1 MQTPNLLALDFD
13 GVICDGLLEYFQTAW
28 RAYCQLWHPDNTP
41 PTEELAQTF
50 YRLRPVV
57 ETGWEMPVLIHAL
70 ESGFS
75 EAAILQE
82 WPNLALE
89 LLHHHRL
96 NPKEV
101 GAIVDG
107 IRDRWIVQDLSSW
120 LGEHRFYTG
129 VIDRLKAT
137 ENFVIISTKEA
148 RFIRQLL
155 QQQGI
160 DIQDEQLFGKE
171 KQRPKYEILRQL
183 KPQYETIWFI
193 EDRLKTLQM
202 IEQHPELTNVELFL
216 ADWGYNLSRDRE
228 IAQHSDRLKLLSLD
242 QFHQPCDRWIGESA

>member
-1 MQTPNLLALDFD
+1 MRSPSLLALDFD
-13 GVICDGLLEYFQTAW
+13 GVICDGLFEYFQTAW
-28 RAYCQLWHPDNTP
+28 RAYCQLWNPDKTP
-41 PTEELAQTF
+41 PTEEVAQTF

-75 EAAILQE
+75 EAVILQE

-101 GAIVDG
+101 GAIVDR
-107 IRDRWIVQDLSSW
+107 IRDQWIAQDLPSW
-120 LGEHRFYTG
+120 LSEHRFYPG

-155 QQQGI
+155 QEQGVE
-160 DIQDEQLFGKE
+160 IQDDRLFGKE

-183 KPQYETIWFI
+183 KPHYGTIWFI

-202 IEQHPELTNVELFL
+202 IEKHPELTDVELFL
-216 ADWGYNLSRDRE
+216 ADWGYNLLRDRD
-228 IAQHSDRLKLLSLD
+228 IAQQSDRLHLLSLD
-242 QFHQPCDRWIGESA
+242 QFQRSFDLWS